1 MSNDVSICLPCG
13 MKLGL
18 GLMYA
23 IKGRLTTRA
32 VSFGQAEA
40 SWLGSHLQ
48 VSLSGWNK
56 SFVILILN

>member
-1 MSNDVSICLPCG
+1 

-40 SWLGSHLQ
+40 SGLGSHLQ